1 MSKPGIT
8 SVAWNFTL
16 FPSQTFKDNFGAS
29 LLRYAQGSKSWDD
42 VAADVVSTWEK
53 EFSRSLKKKIPRVFH
68 SPSLVKN
75 ISVPAV
81 ELIMQLVLPQECLS
95 ILQR

>member
-29 LLRYAQGSKSWDD
+29 LLRYAQGSKTWDD
-42 VAADVVSTWEK
+42 VKASVVKDWATESD
-53 EFSRSLKKKIPRVFH
+53 
-68 SPSLVKN
+68 
-75 ISVPAV
+75 
-81 ELIMQLVLPQECLS
+81 M
-95 ILQR
+95 

>member
-53 EFSRSLKKKIPRVFH
+53 ES
-68 SPSLVKN
+68 N
-75 ISVPAV
+75 
-81 ELIMQLVLPQECLS
+81 M
-95 ILQR
+95 

>member
-29 LLRYAQGSKSWDD
+29 LLRYAQGSKDWAEVKAS
-42 VAADVVSTWEK
+42 VVKDWANESD
-53 EFSRSLKKKIPRVFH
+53 
-68 SPSLVKN
+68 
-75 ISVPAV
+75 
-81 ELIMQLVLPQECLS
+81 M
-95 ILQR
+95 